1 MVKYLLTKRMRGI
14 VMDENKNHMTR
25 EELEEKFQAEL
36 EWVKYRMRML
46 DIMEKKLYQMK
57 DIAQKSTNNISEE
70 ERKELNKKIK
80 WLEMQVNALDEESR
94 HE

>member
-1 MVKYLLTKRMRGI
+1 MYPMNE
-14 VMDENKNHMTR
+14 DKNHIIK
-25 EELEEKFQAEL
+25 EQLEEKLREEL
-36 EWVKYRMRML
+36 EWVKYRIRML

-57 DIAQKSTNNISEE
+57 DIAQKAGNHISEE
-70 ERKELNKKIK
+70 EREELNNKIK